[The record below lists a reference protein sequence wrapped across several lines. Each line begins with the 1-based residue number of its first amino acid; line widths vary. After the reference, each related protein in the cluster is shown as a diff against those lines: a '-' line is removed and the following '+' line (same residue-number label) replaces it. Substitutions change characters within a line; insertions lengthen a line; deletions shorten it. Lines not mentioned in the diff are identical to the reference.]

1 MDMKKIFS
9 ILALALAA
17 MTASAKEA
25 ESYKLTVGESSGK
38 EGKIVF
44 VVDGSKVESAAE
56 DAAVTMEI
64 TPEGGYVVKE
74 VTNSLYTDWN
84 SARAQAIDITTGVEM
99 KLQSVMKD
107 AQGIYTYTYSFSM
120 PRANVEVNVTYDIEI
135 PTPAEDKKDEEKE
148 VTDVKL
154 DMEPAGAPEKVGEI
168 TKIPVSITGVEV
180 PQGAPQE
187 IVIEVKPSTQV
198 GNNVFEVREIKAD
211 AFKTNDANVKV
222 TKVILPDTE
231 EPLTV
236 EAGAMKPDGQPIDVQ
251 TPLALLDDYALMN
264 TMKENYEANKVT
276 AKATAPERF
285 WTFSSGVDVVVPE
298 GVTVYR
304 AFMQDGAIR
313 TLPIDKAN
321 TDGIILA
328 NNGVLLSCNS
338 LTGGAV
344 YTFVANPGN
353 QQSGTTP
360 ATTDACSYEGNSMV
374 PTIVGTNYPT
384 GRYYILKN
392 NEFHTI
398 ANNGSKVPACKAV
411 FDTNKQ

>member
-1 MDMKKIFS
+1 MKKIFS

-17 MTASAKEA
+17 ITASAEA
-25 ESYKLTVGESSGK
+25 GFDLTVGKSEN
-38 EGKIVF
+38 GKIAFLVN
-44 VVDGSKVESAAE
+44 GSEVTSALE
-56 DAAVTMEI
+56 GAAVTMEI
-64 TPEGGYVVKE
+64 TPQGGYVVKE

-84 SARAQAIDITTGVEM
+84 SARAASTIDITTSVEM
-99 KLQSVMKD
+99 KKVTD
-107 AQGIYTYTYSFSM
+107 NVYTFTM
-120 PRANVEVNVTYDIEI
+120 PRACVEVNVTYDIEI

-154 DMEPAGAPEKVGEI
+154 DMEPAGAPETAGEI
-168 TKIPVSITGVEV
+168 TIIPVSITGVEV
-180 PQGAPQE
+180 PQTAPQE
-187 IVIEVKPSTQV
+187 IVIEVAPSTQV
-198 GNNVFEVREIKAD
+198 GNNVFVVREIKAD

-236 EAGAMKPDGQPIDVQ
+236 EAGAMKPDGKPIDVQ

-264 TMKENYEANKVT
+264 SMKENYEAKKVT
-276 AKATAPERF
+276 AKATAPDRF
-285 WTFSSGVDVVVPE
+285 WTFSSGVDVLVPE

-304 AFMQDGAIR
+304 AFNDNGNIR
-313 TLPIDKAN
+313 ILPIEMAN
-321 TDGIILA
+321 ASGIIKA
-328 NNGVLLSCNS
+328 NNGVLLSCDEMK
-338 LTGGAV
+338 GGKA
-344 YTFVANPGN
+344 YEFVANPSGPK
-353 QQSGTTP
+353 SGTKP

-392 NEFHTI
+392 NEFHTMS
-398 ANNGSKVPACKAV
+398 ANGKVPACKAV

>member
-1 MDMKKIFS
+1 MKKIFS

-25 ESYKLTVGESSGK
+25 GFDLTVGKSEK
-38 EGKIVF
+38 GKIAFLVN
-44 VVDGSKVESAAE
+44 GTEAKSAPE
-56 DAAVTMEI
+56 GAAVTMEI
-64 TPEGGYVVKE
+64 TPQGGYVVKE

-84 SARAQAIDITTGVEM
+84 SARAQAIDITTSVEM
-99 KLQSVMKD
+99 KKVTD
-107 AQGIYTYTYSFSM
+107 NVYTFTM
-120 PRANVEVNVTYDIEI
+120 PRACVEVNVEYEIEI

-154 DMEPAGAPEKVGEI
+154 DMEPAGAPESVGEI
-168 TKIPVSITGVEV
+168 TIIPVSITGVEV
-180 PQGAPQE
+180 PATAPQE
-187 IVIEVKPSTQV
+187 IVIEVAPSTQV
-198 GNNVFEVREIKAD
+198 GNNIFLVREIKAD

-222 TKVILPDTE
+222 TKVILPNTE
-231 EPLTV
+231 EALTV
-236 EAGAMKPDGQPIDVQ
+236 EAGAMKPNGKPIDVQ

-304 AFMQDGAIR
+304 AFNDNGNIR
-313 TLPIDKAN
+313 ILPIEEAN
-321 TDGIILA
+321 QSKIIKA
-328 NNGVLLSCNS
+328 NNGVLLSCDEMK
-338 LTGGAV
+338 GGKA
-344 YTFVANPGN
+344 YEFVANPSGPK
-353 QQSGTTP
+353 SGTKP
-360 ATTDACSYEGNSMV
+360 ATTDAKSYEGNSMV

-392 NEFHTI
+392 NEFHTMS
-398 ANNGSKVPACKAV
+398 ANGKVPACKAV
-411 FDTNKQ
+411 FDTNK

>member
-1 MDMKKIFS
+1 MKKIFS

-17 MTASAKEA
+17 MTASAEA
-25 ESYKLTVGESSGK
+25 GFDLTVGKSEK
-38 EGKIVF
+38 GKIAFLVN
-44 VVDGSKVESAAE
+44 GSEVKTAAE
-56 DAAVTMEI
+56 GTAVTMEI
-64 TPEGGYVVKE
+64 TPQGGYVVKE

-84 SARAQAIDITTGVEM
+84 SARAQAIDITTSVEM
-99 KLQSVMKD
+99 KKVTD
-107 AQGIYTYTYSFSM
+107 NVYTFTM
-120 PRANVEVNVTYDIEI
+120 PRACVEVNVEYDIEI

-154 DMEPAGAPEKVGEI
+154 DMEPAGAPESVGEI
-168 TKIPVSITGVEV
+168 TIIPVSITGVEV
-180 PQGAPQE
+180 PATAPQE
-187 IVIEVKPSTQV
+187 IVIEVAASTQV
-198 GNNVFEVREIKAD
+198 GNNIFLVREIKAD

-276 AKATAPERF
+276 AKATAPARF

-304 AFMQDGAIR
+304 AFNDNGNIR
-313 TLPIDKAN
+313 ILPIDEAN
-321 TDGIILA
+321 QSKIIKA
-328 NNGVLLSCNS
+328 NNGVE
-338 LTGGAV
+338 
-344 YTFVANPGN
+344 FVANPSGPK
-353 QQSGTTP
+353 SGTKP
-360 ATTDACSYEGNSMV
+360 ATTDAKSYEGNSMEPV
-374 PTIVGTNYPT
+374 IESKNYASGQYLIV
-384 GRYYILKN
+384 KN

-411 FDTNKQ
+411 FNKNK

>member
-1 MDMKKIFS
+1 MKKIFS

-17 MTASAKEA
+17 MTASAEA
-25 ESYKLTVGESSGK
+25 GFDLTVGKSEN
-38 EGKIVF
+38 GKIAFLVGGRE
-44 VVDGSKVESAAE
+44 VKNAPEGT
-56 DAAVTMEI
+56 AVTMEI

-84 SARAQAIDITTGVEM
+84 SARAASTIDITTSVEM
-99 KLQSVMKD
+99 KKVTD
-107 AQGIYTYTYSFSM
+107 NVYTFTM
-120 PRANVEVNVTYDIEI
+120 PRACVEVNVEYDIEI

-154 DMEPAGAPEKVGEI
+154 DMAPAGAPETVGEI
-168 TKIPVSITGVEV
+168 TTIPVSITGVEV
-180 PQGAPQE
+180 PQTAPQE
-187 IVIEVKPSTQV
+187 IVIEVAASTQV
-198 GNNVFEVREIKAD
+198 GNNVFVVREIKAD

-236 EAGAMKPDGQPIDVQ
+236 EAGAMKPDGKPIDVQ

-264 TMKENYEANKVT
+264 AMKENYEANKVT
-276 AKATAPERF
+276 AKATAPARF

-304 AFMQDGAIR
+304 AFNDNGNIR
-313 TLPIDKAN
+313 ILPIDEAN
-321 TDGIILA
+321 QSKIIKA
-328 NNGVLLSCNS
+328 NNGVLLSCDEMK
-338 LTGGAV
+338 GGKA
-344 YTFVANPGN
+344 YEFVANPSGPK
-353 QQSGTTP
+353 SGTKP

-392 NEFHTI
+392 NEFHTMS
-398 ANNGSKVPACKAV
+398 ANGKVPACKAV
-411 FDTNKQ
+411 FDKAK

>member
-1 MDMKKIFS
+1 MKKIFS

-17 MTASAKEA
+17 MTASADVA
-25 ESYKLTVGESSGK
+25 AFDLTVGKSEKGT
-38 EGKIVF
+38 VMF
-44 VVDGSKVESAAE
+44 LVNGSKVESAAE
-56 DAAVTMEI
+56 RTTVTMKI

-84 SARAQAIDITTGVEM
+84 SARAASTIDITTGVEM
-99 KLQSVMKD
+99 KLESVMKD
-107 AQGIYTYTYSFSM
+107 DQGIYTYTYSFTM
-120 PRANVEVNVTYDIEI
+120 PRASVEVNVTYDIEI
-135 PTPAEDKKDEEKE
+135 PTPADDKKDEQKE

-154 DMEPAGAPEKVGEI
+154 DMEPAGAPEPDGETTI
-168 TKIPVSITGVEV
+168 IPVSITGVEV

-187 IVIEVKPSTQV
+187 IVIEVKASTKV
-198 GNNVFEVREIKAD
+198 GNNVFEVREIKAG

-231 EPLTV
+231 KPLTV
-236 EAGAMKPDGQPIDVQ
+236 EAGAMSPDDAPIEVQ
-251 TPLALLDDYALMN
+251 TPLALLDDYALMQTLKDN
-264 TMKENYEANKVT
+264 FEGKLITAT
-276 AKATAPERF
+276 AKAPQRF
-285 WTFSSGVDVVVPE
+285 WTFSSGVDVLVPE

-313 TLPIDKAN
+313 TLPIEMAN
-321 TDGIILA
+321 ASGIILA

-384 GRYYILKN
+384 GRYLMMKD
-392 NEFHTI
+392 NEFHTMS
-398 ANNGSKVPACKAV
+398 ANGEVPACKAV

>member
-17 MTASAKEA
+17 MTASAEVA
-25 ESYKLTVGESSGK
+25 ESYKLTVGESEK
-38 EGKIVF
+38 GKIAFLVN
-44 VVDGSKVESAAE
+44 GSEVKSAPE
-56 DAAVTMEI
+56 GTAVTMEI
-64 TPEGGYVVKE
+64 TPQGGYVVKE
-74 VTNSLYTDWN
+74 VTNSLYTSWN
-84 SARAQAIDITTGVEM
+84 GARAQAIDITTSVEM
-99 KLQSVMKD
+99 KKVTD
-107 AQGIYTYTYSFSM
+107 NVYTFTM

-135 PTPAEDKKDEEKE
+135 PTPAEDKKDEQKE

-154 DMEPAGAPEKVGEI
+154 DMEPAGAPEPVGEI
-168 TKIPVSITGVEV
+168 TFIPVSITGVEV
-180 PQGAPQE
+180 PATAPQE
-187 IVIEVKPSTQV
+187 IVIEVAAQTQV
-198 GNNVFEVREIKAD
+198 GNNVFVVREIKD
-211 AFKTNDANVKV
+211 NAFKTNDQNVKV
-222 TKVILPDTE
+222 TKVILPETE
-231 EPLTV
+231 EALTV
-236 EAGAMKPDGQPIDVQ
+236 EAGAMSPDGAPIEVQ
-251 TPLALLDDYALMN
+251 TPLALLDDYALMQTLKDN
-264 TMKENYEANKVT
+264 FEGKLITAT
-276 AKATAPERF
+276 AKAPQRF

-338 LTGGAV
+338 LTGGAD

-374 PTIVGTNYPT
+374 PTIVGTNYPV
-384 GRYYILKN
+384 GRFYILKD
-392 NEFHTI
+392 NEFHTMS
-398 ANNGSKVPACKAV
+398 ANGKVPACKAV
-411 FDTNKQ
+411 FDTRK

>member
-1 MDMKKIFS
+1 MKKIFS

-17 MTASAKEA
+17 MTASAEA
-25 ESYKLTVGESSGK
+25 GFDLTVGKSEN
-38 EGKIVF
+38 GKIAFLVGGRE
-44 VVDGSKVESAAE
+44 VKNAPEGT
-56 DAAVTMEI
+56 AVTMEI

-84 SARAQAIDITTGVEM
+84 SARAASTIDITTSVEM
-99 KLQSVMKD
+99 KKVTD
-107 AQGIYTYTYSFSM
+107 NVYTFTM
-120 PRANVEVNVTYDIEI
+120 PRACVEVNVTYDIEI

-154 DMEPAGAPEKVGEI
+154 DMAPAGAPETVGEI
-168 TKIPVSITGVEV
+168 TTIPVSITGVEV
-180 PQGAPQE
+180 PQTAPQE
-187 IVIEVKPSTQV
+187 IVIEVAASTQV
-198 GNNVFEVREIKAD
+198 GNNVFVVREIKAD

-236 EAGAMKPDGQPIDVQ
+236 EAGAMKPDGKPIDVQ

-264 TMKENYEANKVT
+264 AMKENYEANKVT
-276 AKATAPERF
+276 AKATSPARF

-304 AFMQDGAIR
+304 AFNDNGNIR
-313 TLPIDKAN
+313 ILPIEEAN
-321 TDGIILA
+321 QSKIIKA
-328 NNGVLLSCNS
+328 NNGVLLSCDEMK
-338 LTGGAV
+338 GGKA
-344 YTFVANPGN
+344 YEFVANPSGPK
-353 QQSGTTP
+353 SGTKP

-392 NEFHTI
+392 NEFHTMS
-398 ANNGSKVPACKAV
+398 ANGKVPACKAV
-411 FDTNKQ
+411 FDKAK

>member
-1 MDMKKIFS
+1 MKKIFS

-17 MTASAKEA
+17 MTASAKVA
-25 ESYKLTVGESSGK
+25 ESYKLTVGESEKGTV
-38 EGKIVF
+38 VF
-44 VVDGSKVESAAE
+44 KVDGSAVQAAE
-56 DAAVTMEI
+56 EGTTVTMEI
-64 TPEGGYVVKE
+64 TPQGGYVVKE
-74 VTNSLYTDWN
+74 VTNSLYTGWN
-84 SARAQAIDITTGVEM
+84 GARAQAIDITTSVEM
-99 KLQSVMKD
+99 KKVTENV
-107 AQGIYTYTYSFSM
+107 YTFTM
-120 PRANVEVNVTYDIEI
+120 PRANVEVNVTYDIKI
-135 PTPAEDKKDEEKE
+135 PTPADDKKDEEKE

-154 DMEPAGAPEKVGEI
+154 DMEPAGAPQSVGGI
-168 TKIPVSITGVEV
+168 TIIPVSITGVEV
-180 PQGAPQE
+180 PATAPRE
-187 IVIEVKPSTQV
+187 IVIKVEAQKQV
-198 GNNVFEVREIKAD
+198 GNNVFLVREIKD
-211 AFKTNDANVKV
+211 NAFKTNDANVKV

-236 EAGAMKPDGQPIDVQ
+236 EAGAMKPDGQPIEVQ

-264 TMKENYEANKVT
+264 TMKENYEAKKVT
-276 AKATAPERF
+276 AKATSPARF
-285 WTFSSGVDVVVPE
+285 WTFSSGVDVLVPE

-321 TDGIILA
+321 ASGIILA

-374 PTIVGTNYPT
+374 PTIVGTHYQT
-384 GRYYILKN
+384 GRYLILKN
-392 NEFHTI
+392 NEFHTMS
-398 ANNGSKVPACKAV
+398 ANGEVPACKAV
-411 FDTNKQ
+411 FDTRK

>member
-1 MDMKKIFS
+1 MKKIFS

-17 MTASAKEA
+17 MTASAEA
-25 ESYKLTVGESSGK
+25 GFDLKVGKSEN
-38 EGKIVF
+38 GKIAFLVGGRE
-44 VVDGSKVESAAE
+44 VKSAPE
-56 DAAVTMEI
+56 GAAVTMEI
-64 TPEGGYVVKE
+64 TPQGGYVVKE

-84 SARAQAIDITTGVEM
+84 SARAASTIDITTSVEM
-99 KLQSVMKD
+99 KKVTD
-107 AQGIYTYTYSFSM
+107 NVYTFTM
-120 PRANVEVNVTYDIEI
+120 PRACVEVNVTYDIEI

-154 DMEPAGAPEKVGEI
+154 DMEPAGAPETAGEI
-168 TKIPVSITGVEV
+168 TIIPVSITGVEV

-187 IVIEVKPSTQV
+187 IVIEVAASTQV

-236 EAGAMKPDGQPIDVQ
+236 EAGAMKPDGKPIDVQ

-264 TMKENYEANKVT
+264 AMKENYEAKKVT
-276 AKATAPERF
+276 AKATAPARF
-285 WTFSSGVDVVVPE
+285 WTFSSGVDVLVPE

-304 AFMQDGAIR
+304 AFNDNGNIR
-313 TLPIDKAN
+313 ILPIEMAN
-321 TDGIILA
+321 ASGIILA
-328 NNGVLLSCNS
+328 NNGVLLSCDEMK
-338 LTGGAV
+338 GGKA
-344 YTFVANPGN
+344 YEFVANPGN

-392 NEFHTI
+392 NEFHTMS
-398 ANNGSKVPACKAV
+398 ANGKVPACKAV
-411 FDTNKQ
+411 FDKNK

>member
-1 MDMKKIFS
+1 MKKIFS

-17 MTASAKEA
+17 MTASAEA
-25 ESYKLTVGESSGK
+25 GFDLTVGKSEN
-38 EGKIVF
+38 GKIAFLVGGRE
-44 VVDGSKVESAAE
+44 VKNAPEG
-56 DAAVTMEI
+56 AAVTMEI
-64 TPEGGYVVKE
+64 TPQGGYVVKE

-84 SARAQAIDITTGVEM
+84 SARAASTMDITTSVEM
-99 KLQSVMKD
+99 KKVTD
-107 AQGIYTYTYSFSM
+107 NVYTFTM
-120 PRANVEVNVTYDIEI
+120 PRACVEVNVEYDIEI

-154 DMEPAGAPEKVGEI
+154 DMAPAGAPETVGEI
-168 TKIPVSITGVEV
+168 TIIPVSITGVEV
-180 PQGAPQE
+180 PQTAPQE
-187 IVIEVKPSTQV
+187 IVIEVAARTQV

-222 TKVILPDTE
+222 TKVILPNTE

-264 TMKENYEANKVT
+264 AMKENYEAKKVT
-276 AKATAPERF
+276 AKATAPARF
-285 WTFSSGVDVVVPE
+285 WTFSSGVDVLVPE

-304 AFMQDGAIR
+304 AFNDNGNIR
-313 TLPIDKAN
+313 ILPIEEAN
-321 TDGIILA
+321 QSKIIKA
-328 NNGVLLSCNS
+328 NNGVLLSCDEMK
-338 LTGGAV
+338 GGKA
-344 YTFVANPGN
+344 YEFVANPSGPK
-353 QQSGTTP
+353 SGTTP

-392 NEFHTI
+392 NEFHTMS
-398 ANNGSKVPACKAV
+398 ANGKVPACKAV
-411 FDTNKQ
+411 FDKAK

>member
-17 MTASAKEA
+17 MTASAKVA
-25 ESYKLTVGESSGK
+25 ESYKLTVGESEKGTV
-38 EGKIVF
+38 VF
-44 VVDGSKVESAAE
+44 KVDGSKVESAAE
-56 DAAVTMEI
+56 GAAVTMEI
-64 TPEGGYVVKE
+64 TPDGGYVVKE
-74 VTNSLYTDWN
+74 VTNSLYTGWN
-84 SARAQAIDITTGVEM
+84 GARAQAIDITTSVAM
-99 KLQSVMKD
+99 KKVTD
-107 AQGIYTYTYSFSM
+107 NVYTFTM
-120 PRANVEVNVTYDIEI
+120 PRANVEVNVTYDIKI
-135 PTPAEDKKDEEKE
+135 PTPADDKKDEEKE

-154 DMEPAGAPEKVGEI
+154 DMEPAGAPETVGEI
-168 TKIPVSITGVEV
+168 TTIPVSITGVEV

-187 IVIEVKPSTQV
+187 IVVKVEAQTRV

-222 TKVILPDTE
+222 TKVILPETE
-231 EPLTV
+231 GALQI
-236 EAGAMKPDGQPIDVQ
+236 EAGAMKPDGKPIDVQ

-264 TMKENYEANKVT
+264 AMKENYEAKKVT
-276 AKATAPERF
+276 ATAQAPQRF
-285 WTFSSGVDVVVPE
+285 WTFSSGVDVSVPA

-321 TDGIILA
+321 ASGIILA

-374 PTIVGTNYPT
+374 PTIKGTNYPT
-384 GRYYILKN
+384 GRYLMMKG
-392 NEFHTI
+392 NEFHTMS
-398 ANNGSKVPACKAV
+398 ANGKVPACKAV
-411 FDTNKQ
+411 FDTTK

>member
-1 MDMKKIFS
+1 MKKIFS

-17 MTASAKEA
+17 MTASAEA
-25 ESYKLTVGESSGK
+25 GFDLTVGKSEK
-38 EGKIVF
+38 GKIAFLVGGRE
-44 VVDGSKVESAAE
+44 VKSAPE
-56 DAAVTMEI
+56 GAAVTMEI

-84 SARAQAIDITTGVEM
+84 SARAASTIDITTSVEM
-99 KLQSVMKD
+99 KKVTD
-107 AQGIYTYTYSFSM
+107 NVYTFTM
-120 PRANVEVNVTYDIEI
+120 PRACVEVNVTYDIEI
-135 PTPAEDKKDEEKE
+135 PTQADDKKDEEKE

-154 DMEPAGAPEKVGEI
+154 DMAPAGAPETVGEI
-168 TKIPVSITGVEV
+168 TIIPVSITGVEV
-180 PQGAPQE
+180 PQTAPQE
-187 IVIEVKPSTQV
+187 IVIEVAASTQV
-198 GNNVFEVREIKAD
+198 GNNVFVVREIKAD

-236 EAGAMKPDGQPIDVQ
+236 EAGAMKPDGKPIDVQ

-264 TMKENYEANKVT
+264 AMKENYEANKVT

-304 AFMQDGAIR
+304 AFNDNGNIR
-313 TLPIDKAN
+313 ILPIEEAN
-321 TDGIILA
+321 QSKIIKA
-328 NNGVLLSCNS
+328 NNGVLLSCDEMK
-338 LTGGAV
+338 GGKA
-344 YTFVANPGN
+344 YEFVANPSGPK
-353 QQSGTTP
+353 SGTKP

-392 NEFHTI
+392 NEFHTMS
-398 ANNGSKVPACKAV
+398 ANGKVPACKAV
-411 FDTNKQ
+411 FDKAK

>member
-1 MDMKKIFS
+1 MKKIFS
-9 ILALALAA
+9 ILALALVA

-25 ESYKLTVGESSGK
+25 ESYKLTVGESEKGTV
-38 EGKIVF
+38 VF
-44 VVDGSKVESAAE
+44 VVNGSGVTSAAE
-56 DAAVTMEI
+56 GAAVTMQI
-64 TPEGGYVVKE
+64 TPQGGYVVKE
-74 VTNSLYTDWN
+74 VTNSLYTDWGG
-84 SARAQAIDITTGVEM
+84 ARAQAIDITTSVEM
-99 KLQSVMKD
+99 KKVTD
-107 AQGIYTYTYSFSM
+107 NVYTFTM

-135 PTPAEDKKDEEKE
+135 PTPADDKKDEEKE

-154 DMEPAGAPEKVGEI
+154 DMEPAGAPEPKGEI
-168 TKIPVSITGVEV
+168 TIIPVSITGVEV
-180 PQGAPQE
+180 PAGAPQE
-187 IVIEVKPSTQV
+187 IVVKVEASTKV
-198 GNNVFEVREIKAD
+198 GNNVFEVREIKAN
-211 AFKTNDANVKV
+211 AFNTNDPNVKV

-264 TMKENYEANKVT
+264 AMKENYEAKKVT
-276 AKATAPERF
+276 AKATSPARF
-285 WTFSSGVDVVVPE
+285 WTFSSGVDVLVPA

-313 TLPIDKAN
+313 TLPIEMAN
-321 TDGIILA
+321 ASGIILA
-328 NNGVLLSCNS
+328 NNGVILSCNS

-374 PTIVGTNYPT
+374 PTIVGKNYPT
-384 GRYYILKN
+384 GRYLMMKN
-392 NEFHTI
+392 NEFHTMS
-398 ANNGSKVPACKAV
+398 ANGKVPACKAV
-411 FDTNKQ
+411 FDKEK

>member
-1 MDMKKIFS
+1 MKKIFS
-9 ILALALAA
+9 ILALALAV
-17 MTASAKEA
+17 MTASAEA
-25 ESYKLTVGESSGK
+25 GFDLKVGKSEN
-38 EGKIVF
+38 GKIAFLVN
-44 VVDGSKVESAAE
+44 GLKVEAATE
-56 DAAVTMEI
+56 GTAVTMEI
-64 TPEGGYVVKE
+64 TPQGGYVVKE

-84 SARAQAIDITTGVEM
+84 SARAASTIDITTSVEM
-99 KLQSVMKD
+99 KKVND
-107 AQGIYTYTYSFSM
+107 NTYTFTM
-120 PRANVEVNVTYDIEI
+120 PRACVEVNVTYDIEI

-154 DMEPAGAPEKVGEI
+154 DMEPAGPPVTEGEKTI
-168 TKIPVSITGVEV
+168 IPVSITRVEV
-180 PQGAPQE
+180 PQTAPQE
-187 IVIEVKPSTQV
+187 IVIEVAPQTQV
-198 GNNVFEVREIKAD
+198 GNNVFVVREIKAD
-211 AFKTNDANVKV
+211 AFRTNDANVKV

-251 TPLALLDDYALMN
+251 TPLALLDDYALMIA
-264 TMKENYEANKVT
+264 MKENYEANKVT
-276 AKATAPERF
+276 AKATAPARF

-304 AFMQDGAIR
+304 AFNDNGNIR
-313 TLPIDKAN
+313 ILPIDEAN
-321 TDGIILA
+321 QSKIIKA
-328 NNGVLLSCNS
+328 NNGVLLSCDEMK
-338 LTGGAV
+338 GGAV

-392 NEFHTI
+392 NEFHTMS
-398 ANNGSKVPACKAV
+398 ANGKVPACKAV
-411 FDTNKQ
+411 FDKNK